1 MINIVFIS
9 NYEVDPDACLQA
21 HNEKRALHGAP
32 ALVWDN
38 KLAQDA
44 KNWAD
49 HLASIGRLVHAK
61 NIAEGENLYSGSS
74 GFVKSCSDAVKSW

>member
-1 MINIVFIS
+1 M
-9 NYEVDPDACLQA
+9 DPDACLQA

-44 KNWAD
+44 KNWED
-49 HLASIGRLVHAK
+49 HLASTGRLVHAK

-74 GFVKSCSDAVKSW
+74 GFVTSCSDAVKSW

>member
-1 MINIVFIS
+1 M
-9 NYEVDPDACLQA
+9 DPDACLQA

-49 HLASIGRLVHAK
+49 HLASTGRLVHAK

-74 GFVKSCSDAVKSW
+74 GFVKSCSNAVKSW